1 MRTSHRFVVAALVG
15 LAFVAVGCSSDNPI
29 SGGKNNTPAAAATDP
44 ASGETTAPAPA
55 GNTGD
60 WPPADMCTVL
70 STEALQAL
78 TGEIIRAAT
87 PNDGADSYGPYC
99 DYASDTSGLFMSISS
114 FSPEDWATYT
124 ESQVSQ
130 GGTTELAGI
139 GDSAIL
145 DADPTFNDSTV
156 YVLSGSKAFSVLV
169 TSQSDNGWTPTITT
183 QIATAVANAML
194 AG

>member
-1 MRTSHRFVVAALVG
+1 MRTPSRILIVALAGLALVT
-15 LAFVAVGCSSDNPI
+15 VGCSSDSPT
-29 SGGKNNTPAAAATDP
+29 SEGDNTSPATNAAGDATPGD
-44 ASGETTAPAPA
+44 TTAPA

-78 TGEIIRAAT
+78 TGETISAAT
-87 PNDGADSYGPYC
+87 PNDGANAYGPYC
-99 DYASDTSGLFMSISS
+99 DYLSDRSGLFMTINSYSTG
-114 FSPEDWATYT
+114 DWASYT
-124 ESQVSQ
+124 ESQVAQ
-130 GGTTELAGI
+130 GGTVALAGL

-156 YVLSGSKAFSVLV
+156 YVLSGSRAFSVHI
-169 TSQSDNGWTPTITT
+169 TSQTDNGWTPEITT

-194 AG
+194 AP